1 MGRLRYEEIARG
13 RIKESRDLVVSK
25 AYNKDSGKFEGY
37 SVSEAI
43 QVEDGE
49 RLMEVFLK
57 NGLGVLDKEGMYK
70 ASCVFQKACEKIGT
84 ESE

>member
-25 AYNKDSGKFEGY
+25 AYNKETGSFEGY
-37 SVSEAI
+37 SISEAV
-43 QVEDGE
+43 QVQDGE

-57 NGLGVLDKEGMYK
+57 NGLGVLDENGVKE
-70 ASCVFQKACEKIGT
+70 ASNVLSCACSKIKS
-84 ESE
+84 SE